1 LKINRNLAVN
11 NWFESSKVSSFAL
24 LLFSFIPSVNIAFL
38 FGAYDSFKTNQNLEI
53 VLYITQ
59 GIIGLS
65 FGITFF
71 APLWANLSL
80 KTEND
85 FLSFRYSGKYVAL
98 LKNIRA
104 ILLGVF
110 VIPLLMSL
118 VLKTPLE
125 IFKEYNLSN
134 QDIYLTVSALLCLY
148 GFTNSFQ
155 HRLKFDFFAGIF
167 FVGICVISLAV
178 LIYSGRLNNLQIP
191 IITHSFPNSNLF
203 MAVFITWWFANIVDF
218 PDMRAQKLLSA
229 SSNKSGYFSFLIG
242 NGFIMI
248 IQGVFICL
256 YAMFRFHSSTT
267 AEILCLSVLVVSC
280 VVQLMNFQHWSGNL
294 MHVFFIKKISSQRL
308 SNFIP
313 MIISTGIAYF
323 ICTLTDS
330 IFNIIQGVLFFT
342 AGVGPVF
349 ILRWF
354 YFRINAITQLT
365 AMISSLLLGMIYM
378 SLNAS
383 GLIDLSSFTLF
394 NLSSTNTA
402 ILVLGLTNC
411 LIWGAV
417 MLVSQNENE
426 NNFSKDRIKQ
436 IHSNTRQNLSLKTL
450 QFILTTLV
458 LLLLFFGPYLLFIGI

>member
-1 LKINRNLAVN
+1 MTVN
-11 NWFESSKVSSFAL
+11 NWFESSKVSPFAL

-38 FGAYDSFKTNQNLEI
+38 FGAYDSLKNSQNLEI

-71 APLWANLSL
+71 APLWASLSL

-134 QDIYLTVSALLCLY
+134 QAIYLTVFALLCFY

-155 HRLKFDFFAGIF
+155 HRLKFDFFAGVF
-167 FVGICVISLAV
+167 FVAICVISLAV

-191 IITHSFPNSNLF
+191 IITHSIPNSNLF

-383 GLIDLSSFTLF
+383 GLMDLSNFTLF

-411 LIWGAV
+411 IIWGAV

-426 NNFSKDRIKQ
+426 NNFSKERIKQ

>member
-1 LKINRNLAVN
+1 
-11 NWFESSKVSSFAL
+11 
-24 LLFSFIPSVNIAFL
+24 
-38 FGAYDSFKTNQNLEI
+38 
-53 VLYITQ
+53 
-59 GIIGLS
+59 
-65 FGITFF
+65 
-71 APLWANLSL
+71 
-80 KTEND
+80 
-85 FLSFRYSGKYVAL
+85 
-98 LKNIRA
+98 
-104 ILLGVF
+104 
-110 VIPLLMSL
+110 
-118 VLKTPLE
+118 
-125 IFKEYNLSN
+125 
-134 QDIYLTVSALLCLY
+134 
-148 GFTNSFQ
+148 
-155 HRLKFDFFAGIF
+155 
-167 FVGICVISLAV
+167 
-178 LIYSGRLNNLQIP
+178 
-191 IITHSFPNSNLF
+191 
-203 MAVFITWWFANIVDF
+203 
-218 PDMRAQKLLSA
+218 
-229 SSNKSGYFSFLIG
+229 
-242 NGFIMI
+242 
-248 IQGVFICL
+248 
-256 YAMFRFHSSTT
+256 
-267 AEILCLSVLVVSC
+267 VLVVSS

-383 GLIDLSSFTLF
+383 GLIDLSNLTLF

-411 LIWGAV
+411 LMWGTV

-426 NNFSKDRIKQ
+426 NNLSKERIKQ

-450 QFILTTLV
+450 QFMLTTLV

>member
-1 LKINRNLAVN
+1 M
-11 NWFESSKVSSFAL
+11 L

-38 FGAYDSFKTNQNLEI
+38 FGAYDSYKTNQNLEI
-53 VLYITQ
+53 VLYIIQ

-71 APLWANLSL
+71 APLWASLSL

-98 LKNIRA
+98 LKNFRA

-134 QDIYLTVSALLCLY
+134 QDIYLTVSALLCFY
-148 GFTNSFQ
+148 GLANSFR
-155 HRLKFDFFAGIF
+155 HRIKFDFVAGVF
-167 FVGICVISLAV
+167 FVAICVISLAV

-191 IITHSFPNSNLF
+191 TNNHSFPKSNLF
-203 MAVFITWWFANIVDF
+203 MALFITWWFANIVDF

-256 YAMFRFHSSTT
+256 FAMFRSHSSST

-280 VVQLMNFQHWSGNL
+280 VIQLMNFQHWSGNL
-294 MHVFFIKKISSQRL
+294 MHPFFIKKISSQRL

-378 SLNAS
+378 SLNTS
-383 GLIDLSSFTLF
+383 SLINLSNFTLF

-411 LIWGAV
+411 LIWGTV

-426 NNFSKDRIKQ
+426 NNFSKERIQQ
-436 IHSNTRQNLSLKTL
+436 IHSKTQQNLSFKTL